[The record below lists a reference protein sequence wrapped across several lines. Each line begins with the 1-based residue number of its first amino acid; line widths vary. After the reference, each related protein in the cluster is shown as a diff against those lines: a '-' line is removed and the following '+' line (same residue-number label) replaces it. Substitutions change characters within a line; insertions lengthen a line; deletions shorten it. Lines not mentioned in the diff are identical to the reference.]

1 MCVYIF
7 TYAYVIRCAL
17 LCLDVHKLKRI
28 YSTTTSTAA
37 AITVHCAIAILTQ
50 KPLSVCDTVTVRQC
64 VCVCLCVYRYSARTE
79 AMPQWYR
86 WEFYKAGGDED
97 PNKGKDGQ
105 ILIIWPDGTKEFL
118 IDMPDELKKGFH
130 MFIKKP
136 EGPQP
141 PEEEPPS
148 WLEGEEL
155 QKWYDDRLE

>member
-64 VCVCLCVYRYSARTE
+64 VCVCVFVCVLPALQTSVYCIYYFCNVRALSVAETLVQPSCEVLRQRIRLHTVRRSSPGSCTYPAGSAPKGNSLHERMKMNE
-79 AMPQWYR
+79 
-86 WEFYKAGGDED
+86 
-97 PNKGKDGQ
+97 NK
-105 ILIIWPDGTKEFL
+105 
-118 IDMPDELKKGFH
+118 
-130 MFIKKP
+130 
-136 EGPQP
+136 
-141 PEEEPPS
+141 
-148 WLEGEEL
+148 
-155 QKWYDDRLE
+155 